1 MIKKSE
7 INTTVI
13 LLLDN
18 GIKMTLKCCG
28 LSMLILILKHQ
39 VHMKMTAVPKTIQFP
54 SKSIGPKLTAALQFG
69 QKLQIGN
76 QQIFLAKEKII
87 ALWSNYQPDNTP
99 ASLFF
104 CLVIHLP
111 K

>member
-18 GIKMTLKCCG
+18 GIKMILKCRG

-39 VHMKMTAVPKTIQFP
+39 VHMKMTAVPKTI
-54 SKSIGPKLTAALQFG
+54 
-69 QKLQIGN
+69 
-76 QQIFLAKEKII
+76 
-87 ALWSNYQPDNTP
+87 
-99 ASLFF
+99 
-104 CLVIHLP
+104 
-111 K
+111 